1 MEVKIKKLNE
11 NAVIPQY
18 AHPTDAGLDLV
29 AVSKSKDKDGNF
41 VYGTGLAFEI
51 PEGFVGLVFP
61 RSSVAA
67 RCMTMANC
75 VGVIDCGYIGEVTV
89 KFRQHLFAKPYDKGD
104 RVAQMIIMPY
114 PHVDFVEVDELSESD
129 RGEGGYGS
137 TGK

>member
-1 MEVKIKKLNE
+1 MKIRFKKLSPS
-11 NAVIPQY
+11 AVVPRK
-18 AHPTDAGLDLV
+18 AHASDAGFDLV
-29 AVSKSKDKDGNF
+29 AVSKRKDKDGNF

-51 PEGFVGLVFP
+51 PDGFVGLVFP
-61 RSSVAA
+61 RSSVSA

-75 VGVIDCGYIGEVTV
+75 VGVIDSCFRGEVTA
-89 KFRQHLFAKPYDKGD
+89 KFRPHLFAKPYDKGD

-114 PHVDFVEVDELSESD
+114 PHIDFVEVDELSESD